1 MKTAMKNKFL
11 SSPRYQLAA
20 RGLLLGCAWL
30 LLGSASAQNL
40 LKNPGFESPLDPWDP
55 LGLSGGKTNW
65 TLVYALGGPGDWAI
79 KDRTRVA
86 GLSSSIGASLRPATE
101 QATHAYY
108 TQTVSNLTANANYV
122 VSGSINL
129 TFIGNGKDHVYIETL
144 GGPAGTTSVVS
155 PDVSATGWIQYS
167 VTNAATPAGTLE
179 VRIHSNKETTPPKLP
194 GLALY
199 LLFDAF
205 FDNFS
210 LTPQ

>member
-1 MKTAMKNKFL
+1 MDSRLVFL
-11 SSPRYQLAA
+11 R
-20 RGLLLGCAWL
+20 
-30 LLGSASAQNL
+30 
-40 LKNPGFESPLDPWDP
+40 P
-55 LGLSGGKTNW
+55 LGLR
-65 TLVYALGGPGDWAI
+65 L
-79 KDRTRVA
+79 
-86 GLSSSIGASLRPATE
+86 
-101 QATHAYY
+101 
-108 TQTVSNLTANANYV
+108 ANANYV

-129 TFIGNGKDHVYIETL
+129 TFVGNGKDHVYIETL

-155 PDVSATGWIQYS
+155 PDVSATGWNQYS